1 MLRFRTAL
9 SCDMALS
16 ETVWGVAKSSPG
28 ERYSLSKIPNTQPLN
43 FLGSYSLVGIGKF
56 NLLFLWF
63 IGGESFIPDF
73 NTPYRLEAASPVKE
87 FN

>member
-9 SCDMALS
+9 SSDMALS

-43 FLGSYSLVGIGKF
+43 FLGSYSLVGIGSLTF
-56 NLLFLWF
+56 YFVGLL
-63 IGGESFIPDF
+63 GEKALFQISIPSTDSK
-73 NTPYRLEAASPVKE
+73 LQVL
-87 FN
+87 